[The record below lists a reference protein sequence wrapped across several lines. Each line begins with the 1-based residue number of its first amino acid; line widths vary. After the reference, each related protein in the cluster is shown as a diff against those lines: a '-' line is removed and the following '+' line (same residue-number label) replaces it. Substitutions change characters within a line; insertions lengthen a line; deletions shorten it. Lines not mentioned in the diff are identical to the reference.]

1 MAINDISLTTG
12 MRQNLVSLQQSADLL
27 NRTQN
32 RLGTGLKVSSPTDDP
47 AVYFKALGHTNAASD
62 LAALKDNMSE
72 SVQTIKAAQVGIK
85 SITGILDQMK
95 ATINSAKNATTS
107 ADKASYA
114 TQYDA
119 LRTQLDN
126 IAEDST
132 YGGVNLIKGST
143 PDNLTTNLNADATN
157 TVVTTGVTSNSAG
170 LAISAAASAWDSS
183 VTITVQN
190 TAITQAESNLTSAYA
205 ELRVTSQSF
214 SASLGII
221 STRLDFTTNM
231 INNFSEGAS
240 KLTTADTNEE
250 GANMLALQT
259 RQQLGTISLSLAS
272 QANQSV
278 LRLF

>member
-183 VTITVQN
+183 VTISVQN